1 MNDVDNDDDGD
12 MARWL
17 EKGAFCA
24 GGGGW
29 LFAALKTGGC
39 MEMGAADTG
48 VKSRT

>member
-24 GGGGW
+24 VGW
-29 LFAALKTGGC
+29 GVGC
-39 MEMGAADTG
+39 L
-48 VKSRT
+48 RH